1 MHSWYYIVVY
11 RKSPR
16 LAAFTHPDDRS
27 TSKGI
32 ERATAV
38 WVSINRTHY
47 TYNILCALAPDRR
60 TFLRSMSYRVASAV
74 DKRIRS
80 RPYNAYQLLL
90 PIYRHSC
97 ILLYV
102 PIPYTLYKALR
113 SRILC
118 YALCVRIYIGT
129 PRSTRGRRLQFSE
142 TKMSTPARHPCRRF
156 TFRRSKWYA
165 PDVHRDTPCP
175 TASLITSLSPCLYK
189 RVCLCRGQR
198 DNKLR
203 HAKRLYIVPRWYR
216 DSPVEYRDEGQ
227 EKCNRF
233 SAFDLFRLKYVRV
246 NLSEQLIR
254 SVIIRASHIQMLGF
268 SIVF

>member
-1 MHSWYYIVVY
+1 MHSRRIVGHSSAVCRTAWPLRLTSGYDRVRIMRISCYYLYTDTRVY
-11 RKSPR
+11 S
-16 LAAFTHPDDRS
+16 
-27 TSKGI
+27 
-32 ERATAV
+32 
-38 WVSINRTHY
+38 Y
-47 TYNILCALAPDRR
+47 
-60 TFLRSMSYRVASAV
+60 TFLY
-74 DKRIRS
+74 
-80 RPYNAYQLLL
+80 
-90 PIYRHSC
+90 
-97 ILLYV
+97 
-102 PIPYTLYKALR
+102 PYTLYKALR